1 MHLLAQFRV
10 GDDIRHSVLV
20 RLQKAGQ
27 SSNGGVFARG
37 TVEDNSCTLNFIC
50 FDKDTVE
57 MLKELNGPTALVVYG
72 AVQSDR
78 YAGSGAVQIQIRRA
92 EPVNE
97 EDDLSHLL
105 PYTPKDIE
113 EYKGYLE
120 GLIAGVGKEHLRILL
135 RTLLSGAMYSS
146 FVKHTAA
153 MKMHHAYIGGL
164 LEHSVDVARLA
175 KAMAMEIGEVDIDLV
190 VTGALLH
197 DIGKLIELSNDL
209 GFEYTDSGRLIGHVS
224 LGVIILDRAIREQ
237 KDFSEQDARH
247 LTHIL
252 LSHHGKVE
260 NGAPVACV
268 TKESFIVHYADELNS
283 ILSQFASSDGQEKGE
298 WRFTR
303 MLGRY
308 IHVGSEG

>member
-1 MHLLAQFRV
+1 MLAQFRV
-10 GDDIRHSVLV
+10 GDEIRHSVLM

-37 TVEDNSCTLNFIC
+37 TVEDNSGSVNFIC
-50 FDKDTVE
+50 FDKDAVE
-57 MLKELNGPTALVVYG
+57 RIKEINGATPVVIFG
-72 AVQSDR
+72 VVQADR
-78 YAGSGAVQIQIRRA
+78 YSGEGAIQIQVRRT
-92 EPVNE
+92 EPVND

-105 PYTPKDIE
+105 PYTPKNIN

-120 GLIAGVGKEHLRILL
+120 GLVAGIAKDHLRELL
-135 RTLLSGAMYSS
+135 RQVLSGNTYTSY
-146 FVKHTAA
+146 VKHTAA

-175 KAMAMEIGEVDIDLV
+175 KAMALEIGDVDVDMV

-197 DIGKLIELSNDL
+197 DIGKIDELSSEM

-224 LGVIILDRAIREQ
+224 LGAILIERLIAGQ
-237 KDFSEQDARH
+237 ASFPEQDREE
-247 LTHIL
+247 LLHIL

-283 ILSQFASSDGQEKGE
+283 ILSQFVPQSGQDKTN
-298 WRFTR
+298 WRYTK

-308 IHVGSEG
+308 IRIG